1 MGNKILKKEF
11 DPKYGWVTADTKQ
24 SSGFTQFEKAA
35 KLYKETYGVDPNPK
49 ATSWTKGKMDEELLR
64 WYKSATN
71 PNVTNNPTSKK
82 LMDLQA
88 KGIADPVALKAA
100 KKDPAALPYWQQ
112 YTVQKGKK
120 TVPLTIKD
128 IKSQTP
134 PEDFDKS
141 RDTLAAAQLRDPS
154 KKYYSNATTKA
165 LKSAQRIEG
174 NVKFEQLLRADPT
187 NYTDVVLTRYY
198 DSPNATLKSRNGRA
212 FVNVGGPKNIS
223 KSLGGEDLADE
234 TFKYYQGLAKAGE
247 LGQDWA
253 AVDGNQ
259 YLQKG
264 TFGGKE
270 AYFTPYDY
278 AIHGVPTGER
288 GREVVTNIASLDPN
302 YWRTAGN
309 LQKIGDKYGFVT
321 EANPFAAQ
329 VGGTNQQL
337 TPEEVAFVQ
346 STKKKKGLGGL
357 GGGLSSLLT
366 LGGQMLIG
374 GPGALNPFGSFN
386 PSVFAFGIPNTLA
399 SVAGLGAGSNPK
411 SPKTW
416 TRTLQTPQWQP
427 QQPAQ
432 PMAAQQPA
440 QPMAAQPQQQ
450 TTQPVQMAQGG
461 MVGNTMNFN
470 PVQAGNPVA
479 QTAQGLASLGRNNDS
494 MLMHVTPNEVAGLQ
508 GLAQQMGGSLTI
520 NPQTGLPEAGFLD
533 GIGDFLV
540 NLLPTAAG
548 TAVGFGTGNPLLGAA
563 VAGGLKTA
571 QTGDIGQ
578 GILSG
583 IGAYTGT
590 GTVGDIAKMGAQS
603 AATTGSGALASG
615 EGLAN
620 TMLGAPSIGAN
631 MSQVTSTM
639 PTAIT
644 GATGELGS
652 PLMQTGFNAVEPA
665 ASSLAIPETVYPSL
679 TGSPIGQGGLALG
692 SGATDLTQLATTAA
706 APSFS
711 DFTSGLSALTGPG
724 GFTQF
729 AQQTGSSPLGAGFKL
744 ASPFIGAGVETLAQ
758 QGALMPEMPGGM
770 SGGFGQF
777 TPIEE
782 LRKRYSGNVRMAQGG
797 MVPKQFGVS
806 NQQGIT
812 ALPIGQVSQ
821 PFQTFTGYNPTNP
834 EPVSNAPEYNSVSS
848 GLNARFKQGG
858 YLDGNGDGMSDD
870 IPATIEGKQPAR
882 LADGEFVVAAD
893 VVSHLGNGS
902 TKAGAKRLYAMM
914 DKVRQARTGTK
925 KQGKKINADKFLP
938 T

>member
-100 KKDPAALPYWQQ
+100 KKNPAALPYWQQ

-128 IKSQTP
+128 IKSQTT

-198 DSPNATLKSRNGRA
+198 DSPNATLKSRNGRP
-212 FVNVGGPKNIS
+212 FTNVGGQKNIS

-234 TFKYYQGLAKAGE
+234 TFRYYQSLAKAGE

-302 YWRTAGN
+302 YWRTSGN

-321 EANPFAAQ
+321 EANPFATQ
-329 VGGTNQQL
+329 VGGVNQQL
-337 TPEEVAFVQ
+337 APEEVAFVR

-366 LGGQMLIG
+366 MGGQALIG
-374 GPGALNPFGSFN
+374 GGFGALNPFGPFN
-386 PSVFAFGIPNTLA
+386 PSVFAFGIPNTLS

-427 QQPAQ
+427 QQQ
-432 PMAAQQPA
+432 PQQQAQQPV

-479 QTAQGLASLGRNNDS
+479 QSAQGLASLGRNNDS

-533 GIGDFLV
+533 GIGDFLT
-540 NLLPTAAG
+540 NMLPTIAG
-548 TAVGFGTGNPLLGAA
+548 VGASFIPGVGPLGGAA
-563 VAGGLKTA
+563 IAGGLKTA

-583 IGAYTGT
+583 IGAYTGA
-590 GTVGDIAKMGAQS
+590 GTAGDIAKMGAQAAATP
-603 AATTGSGALASG
+603 AATTAAAPALTSGAGAADL
-615 EGLAN
+615 
-620 TMLGAPSIGAN
+620 LGSVTPA
-631 MSQVTSTM
+631 MTST
-639 PTAIT
+639 
-644 GATGELGS
+644 
-652 PLMQTGFNAVEPA
+652 
-665 ASSLAIPETVYPSL
+665 
-679 TGSPIGQGGLALG
+679 PIGQGGLSLG
-692 SGATDLTQLATTAA
+692 GAGVDLAQPIAA
-706 APSFS
+706 AATPTFS
-711 DFTSGLSALTGPG
+711 DFTTGLSALTEPG

-744 ASPFIGAGVETLAQ
+744 ASPFIGAGIDTLAQ
-758 QGALMPEMPGGM
+758 QGALMPEMPSGM
-770 SGGFGQF
+770 GGGFGQF
-777 TPIEE
+777 TPIEQ
-782 LRKRYSGNVRMAQGG
+782 LRKRYAGNVGMAQGG
-797 MVPKQFGVS
+797 MVPSQFGVS

-858 YLDGNGDGMSDD
+858 LLDGPGDGVSDS

-882 LADGEFVVAAD
+882 LADGEFIVPARI
-893 VVSHLGNGS
+893 VSEVGHGS
-902 TKAGAKRLYAMM
+902 TKAGAKKLYAWM
-914 DKVRQARTGTK
+914 DKVETK
-925 KQGKKINADKFLP
+925 SKNRKHVASKTNVDKFLP

>member
-198 DSPNATLKSRNGRA
+198 DSPNASLKSRNGRP
-212 FVNVGGPKNIS
+212 FTNVGGQKNIS

-234 TFKYYQGLAKAGE
+234 TFRYYQSLAKAGE

-270 AYFTPYDY
+270 AFFTPYDY
-278 AIHGVPTGER
+278 AIHGIPTGER
-288 GREVVTNIASLDPN
+288 GKDVLTNIASLDPN

-321 EANPFAAQ
+321 EANPFATQ
-329 VGGTNQQL
+329 VGGVNQQL
-337 TPEEVAFVQ
+337 APEEVAFVR

-366 LGGQMLIG
+366 MGGQMLIG
-374 GPGALNPFGSFN
+374 GPSALNPFGPFN
-386 PSVFAFGIPNTLA
+386 SSVFAFGIPNTLA

-440 QPMAAQPQQQ
+440 QPQQAQQQ

-520 NPQTGLPEAGFLD
+520 NPQTGLPEAGFFD
-533 GIGDFLV
+533 GLGDFV
-540 NLLPTAAG
+540 TNLLPTVAG
-548 TAVGFGTGNPLLGAA
+548 IGASFIPGIGPLGGAA
-563 VAGGLKTA
+563 IAGGLKTA

-583 IGAYTGT
+583 IGAYTGA
-590 GTVGDIAKMGAQS
+590 GTAGDIAKMGAES
-603 AATTGSGALASG
+603 AVLPAATTTTANALNVAPDVAANINKFGAMTQDMGETLSNVNQFGNLTNSTLA
-615 EGLAN
+615 
-620 TMLGAPSIGAN
+620 
-631 MSQVTSTM
+631 
-639 PTAIT
+639 
-644 GATGELGS
+644 
-652 PLMQTGFNAVEPA
+652 
-665 ASSLAIPETVYPSL
+665 
-679 TGSPIGQGGLALG
+679 
-692 SGATDLTQLATTAA
+692 ATT
-706 APSFS
+706 PTLS
-711 DFTSGLSALTGPG
+711 DFTTGVSALTEPG

-770 SGGFGQF
+770 SGSFGKF

-782 LRKRYSGNVRMAQGG
+782 LRKRYAGNVGMAQGG
-797 MVPKQFGVS
+797 MVPRQFGVS

-821 PFQTFTGYNPTNP
+821 PFQTFTGYNPVRP

-858 YLDGNGDGMSDD
+858 LLDGPGDGVSDS

-882 LADGEFVVAAD
+882 LADGEFIVPARI
-893 VVSHLGNGS
+893 VSEVGHGS
-902 TKAGAKRLYAMM
+902 TKAGAKKLYAWM
-914 DKVRQARTGTK
+914 DKVETK
-925 KQGKKINADKFLP
+925 SKNRKHVASKTNVDKLLP

>member
-198 DSPNATLKSRNGRA
+198 DSPNASLKSRNGRA

-366 LGGQMLIG
+366 MGGQMLIG
-374 GPGALNPFGSFN
+374 GPGALNPFGPFN

-427 QQPAQ
+427 
-432 PMAAQQPA
+432 QQPA

-603 AATTGSGALASG
+603 TALPAATTAASPALTSGAGAADL
-615 EGLAN
+615 
-620 TMLGAPSIGAN
+620 LGSVTPA
-631 MSQVTSTM
+631 VTST
-639 PTAIT
+639 
-644 GATGELGS
+644 
-652 PLMQTGFNAVEPA
+652 
-665 ASSLAIPETVYPSL
+665 
-679 TGSPIGQGGLALG
+679 PIGQGGLSLG
-692 SGATDLTQLATTAA
+692 GAGVDLAQPIAA
-706 APSFS
+706 AATPTFS
-711 DFTSGLSALTGPG
+711 DFTTGLSALTEPG

-744 ASPFIGAGVETLAQ
+744 ASPFIGAGIDTLAQ
-758 QGALMPEMPGGM
+758 QGALMPEMPSGM
-770 SGGFGQF
+770 GGGFGQF
-777 TPIEE
+777 TPIEQ

-821 PFQTFTGYNPTNP
+821 PFQTFTGYNPVRP

-882 LADGEFVVAAD
+882 LADGEFVVPAD